1 MLRRW
6 WPEQFLSVR
15 KCAMT
20 KRAISVPGFVV
31 VWFLLQLLCLSPGL
45 AQTAADSAAT
55 KQAGVASV
63 EQEPDVE
70 SIPPGEV
77 IIEGRPIFKVYEPLR
92 SLTPAERADQIAG
105 RIVAAAKN
113 GLITAESTH
122 IEERS
127 AWSEILVGDQLIMA
141 VTELDAKMA
150 GKSRTELSSE
160 YAASIFQAIHT
171 YQAEHSWRL
180 IFRGVLKTVGLTV
193 VLLPLLWVIRKVRFA
208 IRRRIL
214 LRIRKSAHLARK
226 TFWNV
231 TIAYLGPFMLGV
243 GALVRWLLVIALVE
257 IYLTVT
263 LGFFAATRAIS
274 LSMTNWVISR
284 LELIGEAV
292 LNYLPNLLV
301 LIVIAIVVYYV
312 IRLLKLIFGEIRRGS
327 WEIPGFYPDWADPT
341 EKLIRTVVLI
351 SALVVTFPYLPGAG
365 SDAFKGISI
374 FVGILL
380 SLGSTSAVAN
390 AIAGIILTY
399 MRSYLVGDWVQIGDA
414 TGEVVEKTVLVTRLL
429 TPKAEIVTIP
439 NATVMNGYV
448 KNFSTEANK
457 GGVIFHTTVTIGY
470 DAPWKTVHE
479 LLVNAAL
486 ATNNVLKQPAPF
498 VLQSALNDFFVSYE
512 LNAYTSVPREM
523 LNIFSDLHQ
532 NIQDR
537 FNEAGVEI
545 CSPHFSSLRDGNSVT
560 TPSRYLGPDY
570 SPPGFRVD
578 VRKGRS
584 AARSEN
590 PPHAD

>member
-1 MLRRW
+1 
-6 WPEQFLSVR
+6 
-15 KCAMT
+15 MT
-20 KRAISVPGFVV
+20 KRAISVREFAI
-31 VWFLLQLLCLSPGL
+31 VWLLLQLFCLAPGL
-45 AQTAADSAAT
+45 AQTAASTSDANL
-55 KQAGVASV
+55 AGVASAG
-63 EQEPDVE
+63 QEAIEVE
-70 SIPPGEV
+70 SIPPGDV
-77 IIEGRPIFKVYEPLR
+77 VIEGRHILRVYEPVS
-92 SLTPAERADQIAG
+92 SLSPAQRAEQIG
-105 RIVAAAKN
+105 KRILLAAKN
-113 GLITAESTH
+113 GVITAESTH

-127 AWSEILVGDQLIMA
+127 GWSEILVGDQMIMG
-141 VTELDAKMA
+141 VTDLDAKMA
-150 GKSRTELSSE
+150 GESRSALSSE
-160 YAASIFQAIHT
+160 YASRIFQAIQT
-171 YQAEHSWRL
+171 YQTEHSWRL
-180 IFRGVLKTVGLTV
+180 IFQGIFKTVGLTV
-193 VLLPLLWVIRKVRFA
+193 ILLPLLWVIRKVRFS

-214 LRIRKSAHLARK
+214 RRIKKSAHLARK

-231 TIAYLGPFMLGV
+231 TIAYLGPFMLAI
-243 GALVRWLLVIALVE
+243 GALLRWLLVLAMIE

-263 LGFFAATRAIS
+263 LGFFAATREIS
-274 LSMTNWVISR
+274 LTMTRWVLTR
-284 LELIGEAV
+284 LGLLGEAV

-301 LIVIAIVVYYV
+301 LIVIVIVVYYV
-312 IRLLKLIFGEIRRGS
+312 IRLLRLIFGEIRRGS
-327 WEIPGFYPDWADPT
+327 WEVPGFYPDWADPT
-341 EKLIRTVVLI
+341 EKLIRALILI
-351 SALVVTFPYLPGAG
+351 SALVITFPYLPGAK

-457 GGVIFHTTVTIGY
+457 AGVIFHTTVTIGY

-545 CSPHFSSLRDGNSVT
+545 CSPHFSALRDGNSVT
-560 TPSRYLGPDY
+560 TPSGYRKPDY
-570 SPPGFRVD
+570 YPPGFRVD
-578 VRKGRS
+578 VRRNVAS
-584 AARSEN
+584 TED